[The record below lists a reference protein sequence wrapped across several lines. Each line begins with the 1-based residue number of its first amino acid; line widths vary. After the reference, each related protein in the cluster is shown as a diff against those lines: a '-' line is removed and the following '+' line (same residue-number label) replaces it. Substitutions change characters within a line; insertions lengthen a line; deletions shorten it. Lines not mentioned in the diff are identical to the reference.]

1 MATEFQNK
9 VYRLLKRIPRGKV
22 TTYKHIAHALK
33 CKAYRAVGMACNK
46 NPFAPK
52 VPCHRIISSSGNI
65 SGFKGKKS
73 GKAIKEKISL
83 LEKEGIKVKNN
94 KIDLSKYLYKFK

>member
-52 VPCHRIISSSGNI
+52 VPCHRVVNSDGTLG
-65 SGFKGKKS
+65 GFARGVKAKK
-73 GKAIKEKISL
+73 AL
-83 LEKEGIKVKNN
+83 LTREGIEITNN
-94 KIDLSKYLYKFK
+94 TIVKFKQVVYRF